1 MLVIA
6 TDVEAVMTGFD
17 TDDPKPVGEVS
28 VAELR
33 EIVSREDLPAGS
45 MRPKVQTVTRFAE
58 RTGGTGVI
66 TSLCRIADA
75 VEGSA
80 GTRVSR

>member
-1 MLVIA
+1 
-6 TDVEAVMTGFD
+6 MTGFD
-17 TDDPKPVGEVS
+17 TDDPQPVGEVT

-33 EIVSREDLPAGS
+33 AIASSEELPAGS
-45 MRPKVQTVTRFAE
+45 MRPKVQAVTRFAE

-75 VEGSA
+75 VDGTA